1 MCFTVKAINL
11 QGYYVISYET
21 TLVIDDGGLWHPPNY
36 DGFATLNAS
45 AKSYQVFEALNF
57 KFKNFCA
64 IKVFIIY
71 RKLFLDFQL
80 HKLRSS

>member
-45 AKSYQVFEALNF
+45 AKSYSPRSVGHA
-57 KFKNFCA
+57 
-64 IKVFIIY
+64 
-71 RKLFLDFQL
+71 RL
-80 HKLRSS
+80 HFP